1 MPRTFVFQTTLP
13 SALDKDEAAAAVEEG
28 TRSNNNMENME
39 IAGGNSDS
47 DDSNG
52 NNSPPPPPSKAKAM
66 SNWIRNK
73 FQTSLH
79 DVSNNTNSAGQ
90 KSSYVPLRST
100 TTTARRPRRFDYNY
114 TYDSHNIDEDATR
127 QVKQKLAQSM
137 TDPIGRSSS
146 GSGDDKEEASSSS
159 STESSSPARPKQR
172 RSSSFQKLS
181 GIEVEI
187 ESSTDRDDCL
197 YRKRYL
203 DTIWFLHKKQII
215 LAVAFLFVWL
225 LGILIGACGSGQ
237 CRSSSSSQIAA
248 IQSVGTSCS
257 GTGLDDSSSQGNT
270 FLGNN
275 NSNDNNVPQ
284 YDEAPTLTNKPPSK
298 PSNNEDELVA
308 TPIIT

>member
-13 SALDKDEAAAAVEEG
+13 SVLDKDEDAAAVEEG

-79 DVSNNTNSAGQ
+79 DV
-90 KSSYVPLRST
+90 
-100 TTTARRPRRFDYNY
+100 
-114 TYDSHNIDEDATR
+114 
-127 QVKQKLAQSM
+127 KQKLAQSM

-172 RSSSFQKLS
+172 RSSSFQNLS

-257 GTGLDDSSSQGNT
+257 GTGLDDSSSQGST
-270 FLGNN
+270 VLGNN

-308 TPIIT
+308 TPIITNQTNLFGPQRHAL